1 MPAIGGD
8 SPGRE
13 GVPGLVLAST
23 SAYRRALIERLGIP
37 FRCRA
42 PLCDEAAIQSRSP
55 GMEPRL
61 LAETL
66 AMAKAA
72 SLSGEEPGSAIIGCD
87 QLVSFD
93 GRVFGK
99 PGTVERAVDQLAAMA
114 GRTHE
119 LITSLVVVRKDEVFR
134 HTDITWLRMRP
145 LSREAIERYVEADR
159 PLDCAG
165 SYKLESRGIVL
176 FDRIESDDHSA
187 ITGLPLIAL
196 VTILRELGFAI
207 P

>member
-1 MPAIGGD
+1 MPTIAGD
-8 SPGRE
+8 PP
-13 GVPGLVLAST
+13 VPAPGLVLAST
-23 SAYRRALIERLGIP
+23 SAYRRVLLERLGLP

-42 PLCDEAAIQSRSP
+42 PLCDESAIQRRSSDIS
-55 GMEPRL
+55 PRL

-66 AMAKAA
+66 AMAKAS
-72 SLSGEEPGSAIIGCD
+72 SLVGEESASAIIGCD
-87 QLVSFD
+87 QLVAFE

-99 PGTVERAVDQLAAMA
+99 PGTVERAVEQLAAMA

-119 LITSLVVVRKDEVFR
+119 LITAMVVIRGDESFR
-134 HTDITWLRMRP
+134 HTDITRPRMRP
-145 LSREAIERYVEADR
+145 LSREAIERYVHADR

>member
-1 MPAIGGD
+1 MLSIVSDPPNPA
-8 SPGRE
+8 
-13 GVPGLVLAST
+13 PGLVLAST
-23 SAYRRALIERLGIP
+23 SAYRRGLLERLGIP

-42 PLCDEAAIQSRSP
+42 PLCDESAIQRQSS
-55 GMEPRL
+55 GMPPRL

-66 AMAKAA
+66 AMAKAS
-72 SLSGEEPGSAIIGCD
+72 SLVGEEPGSVIIGCD
-87 QLVSFD
+87 QLVSFE

-99 PGTVERAVDQLAAMA
+99 PGTIERAVEQLASMS

-119 LITSLVVVRKDEVFR
+119 LITAMVVVRGDETFH
-134 HTDITWLRMRP
+134 HTDVTRPRMRP
-145 LSREAIERYVEADR
+145 LSREAIESYVAADR

-187 ITGLPLIAL
+187 ITGLPLITL
-196 VTILRELGFAI
+196 VTILCELGYSI